1 MGGLTNIDVRRSLVK
16 FLLEGKLQM
25 IREEWWMFESLQ
37 GLFNTLFGD
46 ITKTFITLFS
56 IGILVCGLLA
66 AFGGEENQPRFKKGL
81 ITCVT
86 GLVAFLLAKQVVD
99 YFQTN
104 LGG

>member
-1 MGGLTNIDVRRSLVK
+1 
-16 FLLEGKLQM
+16 
-25 IREEWWMFESLQ
+25 MFESLQ

-81 ITCVT
+81 FSCVI
-86 GLVAFLLAKQVVD
+86 GLIAFLLAKQIVD
-99 YFQTN
+99 YFQNN

>member
-1 MGGLTNIDVRRSLVK
+1 
-16 FLLEGKLQM
+16 
-25 IREEWWMFESLQ
+25 MFTSLQ
-37 GLFNTLFGD
+37 ALFNTLFGD

-81 ITCVT
+81 ISCVI
-86 GLVAFLLAKQVVD
+86 GLIAFLLAKQIVE
-99 YFQTN
+99 YFQKN